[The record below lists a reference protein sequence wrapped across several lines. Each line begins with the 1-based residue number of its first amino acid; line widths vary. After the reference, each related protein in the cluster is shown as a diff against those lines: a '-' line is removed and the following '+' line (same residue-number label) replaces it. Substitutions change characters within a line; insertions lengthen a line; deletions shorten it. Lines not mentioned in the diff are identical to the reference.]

1 MRLSLLQTIVLTHF
15 KLNNMEAIS
24 VINLMPSGK
33 ESLDFFIK
41 KVVNEVKCGN
51 ENPLSL
57 AVKLKYIE
65 LSLDA
70 IREGIQDEM
79 LKEHSKH
86 GAKSIDL
93 FGFKIEQAEVGVKYD
108 FSNCGDEW
116 LVAYEEEAKILDEK
130 IKKRKEYLKAIQG
143 HEQLVDGE
151 GVVTVVTPPIKSSK
165 TSLKFTLKR

>member
-1 MRLSLLQTIVLTHF
+1 
-15 KLNNMEAIS
+15 
-24 VINLMPSGK
+24 MPSGK

-57 AVKLKYIE
+57 SVKLKYIE

-70 IREGIQDEM
+70 IRDGIQEEV

-86 GAKSIDL
+86 GAKTIDL

-108 FSNCGDEW
+108 FSNCNDDKLIDLEKEM
-116 LVAYEEEAKILDEK
+116 EELNNK
-130 IKKRKEYLKAIQG
+130 IKLRKEYLKSIQG
-143 HEQLVDGE
+143 HEQLVDE
-151 GVVTVVTPPIKSSK
+151 DGVVSVIKPPIKSSK